1 MNGAGAQP
9 EAVAPAQE
17 QPVVMEAT
25 GPGAVVRRAGPRLVR
40 DALGPLAIFY
50 AGWKL
55 VGLSVGIFLA
65 VAFGVAVYAHER
77 RRGRPAAVVRVAL
90 VLVAIRATVGLSS
103 GNARVYLAQEIA
115 IDTLLGCVVLGSLR
129 TRRPFVSWFTEEVL
143 PLPDELRES
152 DSFRHAMRVATT
164 VWGVY
169 FLLRALV
176 RLAALLTL
184 NTDQYV
190 LVAALTDAPFLVA
203 LLAWS
208 VFFTTAT
215 LRASPQ
221 WGPLIAAAET
231 SSRDSE

>member
-1 MNGAGAQP
+1 MTGPG
-9 EAVAPAQE
+9 PAADE
-17 QPVVMEAT
+17 EIVLEPTA
-25 GPGAVVRRAGPRLVR
+25 PGAVVRRAGPRLVR

-55 VGLSVGIFLA
+55 IGLTAGIALA
-65 VAFGVAVYAHER
+65 VVFGLAMYAHER
-77 RRGRPAAVVRVAL
+77 RRGRPAVVVRVAL
-90 VLVAIRATVGLSS
+90 VLVTIRAVVGLSS
-103 GNARVYLAQEIA
+103 GNARVYLAQEIG

-129 TRRPFVSWFTEEVL
+129 TQRPFVSWFTEEIF
-143 PLPDELRES
+143 PLPDVLRES
-152 DSFRHAMRVATT
+152 DAFRRAMRVATI

-176 RLAALLTL
+176 RLVALLTL

-190 LVAALTDAPFLVA
+190 LVAALSDAPFLIA

-208 VFFTTAT
+208 VYYTTTT

-221 WGPLIAAAET
+221 WGPVIAAAEA
-231 SSRDSE
+231 SAGGGK

>member
-1 MNGAGAQP
+1 MTGSP
-9 EAVAPAQE
+9 EAAE
-17 QPVVMEAT
+17 QPFGIEAT
-25 GPGAVVRRAGPRLVR
+25 GTGAVVRRAGPRLVR

-55 VGLSVGIFLA
+55 IGLTAGIALA
-65 VAFGVAVYAHER
+65 VAFGAALYVHER
-77 RRGRPAAVVRVAL
+77 RHGRPAAVVRIAL
-90 VLVAIRATVGLSS
+90 VLVLIRATVGLSS
-103 GNARVYLAQEIA
+103 GNARVYLAQEIG

-143 PLPDELRES
+143 PLPEVLRES
-152 DSFRHAMRVATT
+152 DAFRHATRVATL
-164 VWGVY
+164 VWGIY

-184 NTDQYV
+184 STDQYV
-190 LVAALTDAPFLVA
+190 LVAALSDAPFLVA

-208 VFFTTAT
+208 VYYTSTS

-221 WGPLIAAAET
+221 WGPLIAAAEG
-231 SSRDSE
+231 SSTPGD

>member
-1 MNGAGAQP
+1 MTGP
-9 EAVAPAQE
+9 APAASPE
-17 QPVVMEAT
+17 IVLEAT

-55 VGLSVGIFLA
+55 IGLTAGIALA
-65 VAFGVAVYAHER
+65 VAFGVALYVHER
-77 RRGRPAAVVRVAL
+77 RRGRPAVVVRVAL
-90 VLVAIRATVGLSS
+90 VLVAIRAIVGLSS

-129 TRRPFVSWFTEEVL
+129 TRRPFVSWFTQEIY
-143 PLPDELRES
+143 PLPDALVES
-152 DSFRHAMRVATT
+152 DTFRHAMRVATT

-176 RLAALLTL
+176 RLAALS
-184 NTDQYV
+184 
-190 LVAALTDAPFLVA
+190 DAPFLVA

-208 VFFTTAT
+208 VYYTTTT

-221 WGPLIAAAET
+221 WGPLIAAAEA
-231 SSRDSE
+231 SSGGRE

>member
-1 MNGAGAQP
+1 MTASPQAPGQP
-9 EAVAPAQE
+9 LVL
-17 QPVVMEAT
+17 EAT
-25 GPGAVVRRAGPRLVR
+25 GTGAVVRRAGPRLVR

-55 VGLSVGIFLA
+55 VGLSVGIALA
-65 VAFGVAVYAHER
+65 VAFGVAVYVHER

-90 VLVAIRATVGLSS
+90 VLVLIRATVGLSS
-103 GNARVYLAQEIA
+103 GNARVYLAQEIG

-129 TRRPFVSWFTEEVL
+129 TRRPFVSWFTEEIL
-143 PLPDELRES
+143 PLPAVLRES
-152 DSFRHAMRVATT
+152 GSFHRAMRVATT

-184 NTDQYV
+184 TTNQYV
-190 LVAALTDAPFLVA
+190 LVAALSDAPFLVA

-208 VFFTTAT
+208 VYYTSTT
-215 LRASPQ
+215 LRASPE
-221 WGPLIAAAET
+221 WGPLIAAAERP
-231 SSRDSE
+231 SSGGQ